1 MKILGISLGRKN
13 GTNDCMCKEAL
24 MGAQEKGADIEFIHL
39 HDLNIQHCTGCTA
52 CTATAFSGRGNH
64 CVIKDDFEWLVDKM
78 YDADGILFAVPIFE
92 EGAPGIFHTIMDRFG
107 PRMDKA
113 TCMIGEKAKADSI
126 DPRFLSK
133 KICVSYISFGGS
145 EWITRIQA
153 DCFIQ
158 AMTPQW
164 KVIDNR
170 FYDHSLCLMADDNKI
185 ADVHQVGV
193 NLAEACKDP
202 ETATYQSEPGVCP
215 HCHGREFYFA
225 ENGDVVCNQCGIVGE
240 MKIEDGQPTFQ
251 FNEEEQLPIAHD
263 VLSGKFAHMED
274 IGKSIGMQ
282 MEMKQSEDY
291 KTKLQKYKNFIQP
304 VKPNNN

>member
-24 MGAQEKGADIEFIHL
+24 MAAKEMGAEVEFIQMF
-39 HDLNIQHCTGCTA
+39 DLDIKHCTGCTA
-52 CTATAFSGRGNH
+52 CTTTAFSGRGNK

-78 YDADGILFAVPIFE
+78 YDADGIVFAVPIFE

-113 TCMIGEKAKADSI
+113 TCMIGEKAKEGSI
-126 DPRFLSK
+126 DPRYLEK
-133 KICVSYISFGGS
+133 QICVSYMAFGGS
-145 EWITRIQA
+145 EWITRVQA

-158 AMTPQW
+158 SMTPQW

-170 FYDHSLCLMADDNKI
+170 FFDHSLCLLADDSKI
-185 ADVHQVGV
+185 TQVHQIGV
-193 NLAEACKDP
+193 NLVQACKDP
-202 ETATYQSEPGVCP
+202 EKATYQSEPGVCP
-215 HCHGREFYFA
+215 HCHSREFYFA

-240 MKIEDGQPTFQ
+240 MKIEDGKPVFSFVKEVQI
-251 FNEEEQLPIAHD
+251 PIAHD
-263 VLSGKFAHMED
+263 VISGKFAHMED

-282 MEMKQSEDY
+282 MAMKQSEDY
-291 KTKLQKYKNFIQP
+291 KAKMKKYKEFIQP
-304 VKPNNN
+304 VKPEK